1 MRDLYSVQT
10 PVNCRGKKSQKE
22 MEQSDRSD
30 NRPKLMVKVDKLMV
44 NGDKLMVKVDR
55 EAGRPGAVFEAE
67 FLVDAATAG
76 HAHAHHH
83 LGSGASRAGYSHL
96 SLLYRV
102 FGRGTRWWD
111 GLALQS
117 ISCLVCIWD
126 RGWIDPIFCL
136 VGEMKKRG
144 WMVHLT
150 L

>member
-10 PVNCRGKKSQKE
+10 PVNCREKKSQKE

-96 SLLYRV
+96 SLLRLTPIREGKIRHAYRV
-102 FGRGTRWWD
+102 LHCT
-111 GLALQS
+111 Q
-117 ISCLVCIWD
+117 
-126 RGWIDPIFCL
+126 
-136 VGEMKKRG
+136 
-144 WMVHLT
+144 
-150 L
+150 